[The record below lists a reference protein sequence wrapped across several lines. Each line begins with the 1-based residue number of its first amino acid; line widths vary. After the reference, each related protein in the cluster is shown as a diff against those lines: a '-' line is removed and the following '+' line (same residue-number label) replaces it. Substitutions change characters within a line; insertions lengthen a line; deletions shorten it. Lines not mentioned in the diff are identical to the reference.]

1 MLQTRNGKRTGAAA
15 LRIATAMAE
24 EGAVTRD
31 EAILMVETR
40 HLAQVSSAAALRCQS
55 KQKTSW
61 KPTNQPITHR
71 QLPK

>member
-40 HLAQVSSAAALRCQS
+40 HLAQVSSAASLSC
-55 KQKTSW
+55 
-61 KPTNQPITHR
+61 
-71 QLPK
+71 